1 MAIKGGDILIMR
13 NGLDMMAV
21 VSHDVESEADTIETA
36 SATQGQWREYMGGRK
51 SWTITANT
59 LILATG
65 MSLALLQVGQTFA
78 MKSYDA
84 DSILH
89 NVHGQAELQ
98 QCRIDAQK
106 GALVKGYF
114 KFRGTQDL
122 WAQNAS
128 NGDFNSDFNGD
139 FLIQ

>member
-1 MAIKGGDILIMR
+1 MK

-21 VSHDVESEADTIETA
+21 VTHDVENEADTIEIA
-36 SATQGQWREYMGGRK
+36 SATQGQWREHIAGRK
-51 SWTITANT
+51 SWAITANT
-59 LILATG
+59 LVLSAG
-65 MSLALLQVGQTFA
+65 MSLGMLQVGQTFA
-78 MKSYDA
+78 MKSYQR
-84 DSILH
+84 DSMYN

-98 QCRIDAQK
+98 QCRIDATK

-122 WAQNAS
+122 FAQNAS